1 VRNAATAMRQRTRG
15 AGSINLGAFMTM
27 LFICIVSACHK
38 TQPTVLTVSAAA
50 SLTDAL
56 QEIESAY
63 NHDHP
68 TVELRNNFG
77 SSGTLA
83 LEIEQGAP
91 ADLFFSAAAKPM
103 DDLQAHGLLVAGS
116 RSDLL
121 RNTLVLIVPR
131 GSQLNSFEQLARPSV
146 RSIALGDPASVP
158 AGHYGQQTLTALH
171 LLDGVRSRLVLGK
184 DVRQVLTYVETGN
197 ADAGMVYATDAL
209 KSGKVRIVAT
219 APDSTH
225 DAIVYPAAA
234 IAGGHNEAAAREF
247 VEYLH
252 SPAARAVFEKRGF
265 AMALK

>member
-1 VRNAATAMRQRTRG
+1 MRNAETAKRQKKRG
-15 AGSINLGAFMTM
+15 ADSITLGAFMAM
-27 LFICIVSACHK
+27 LCICIVSACHK

-56 QEIESAY
+56 QEIEAAY
-63 NHDHP
+63 KHDRP
-68 TVELRNNFG
+68 AVELRNNFG

-91 ADLFFSAAAKPM
+91 ADVFVSAAAKPM

-116 RSDLL
+116 RRDLL

-131 GSQLNSFEQLARPSV
+131 GSQLGSFEQLAGPSV

-171 LLDGVRSRLVLGK
+171 LLDGVRPRLVLGK
-184 DVRQVLTYVETGN
+184 DVRQVLAYVETGN

-209 KSGKVRIVAT
+209 KSAKVRIVAT

-234 IAGGHNEAAAREF
+234 IAGGGHEAAAREF

-252 SPAARAVFEKRGF
+252 SAAAKAIFEKHGF
-265 AMALK
+265 TMAVQ